1 MPCGNSLTRA
11 NSVPGQDQSRYFMQT
26 QTASGRTDQIREVYE
41 EALKTFRGGDVVEAE
56 MICRRALPMYGN
68 DPNILCLLGEICL
81 KQRQPQQAKNWYKK
95 ALNRV
100 KDFPRA
106 LEGMGMALLAN
117 SQAKQAVEL
126 LQKAVDAAPRRSV
139 TRMALAR
146 ALAETGHHSES
157 EAAIKEAFRLNPRKA
172 ALARAENALRA
183 DRTEEAE
190 KILRDLLAQDP
201 DNTRALRML
210 GNIAMEAHRFR
221 AARRLLERATEL
233 APGVAVGWTDLANVY
248 LKRDMYDEALEMVQR
263 AIDIDPAFA
272 HSYVV
277 RGNILT
283 RAQRHE
289 ESLIAY
295 QEALDVSPMNIGA
308 LSGMGHVL
316 KTIGRQEEAID
327 VYRKCLQAQP
337 TYGEVYW
344 SLANLKTFQFSAD
357 EVKLMEELIE
367 LEDLPDEPK
376 VNILVS
382 LGKQYESEKNHDKA
396 FEYYRRGNDLRRTYE
411 TYDPVQTQVVHDR
424 IIEVFN
430 PDFFKERTGYGDPSP
445 APILIVGLPRS
456 GSTLIEQILASHS
469 MVEGTME
476 LPDLGRTINQLN
488 SRSRGKGKGRVE
500 YPEAVIGLDDDQ
512 VAALGHDY
520 LESTLRYRTD
530 KPFFIDKMPNNFSSV
545 GFLQLILPNA
555 KVINAR
561 RHPLDSCL
569 GSYKQLF
576 FKGQSFTYDQF
587 ELGHYYLQYQR
598 IMDHWHEVL
607 SGKVLDV
614 HYEQMVQDQENQ
626 TRRILEY
633 LGLPWEDQCL
643 RFYETERAINTA
655 SSEQV
660 RQPIYTKALNFWRNY
675 ESHLGELIET
685 LEPLL
690 KDLPEADRPESLR

>member
-1 MPCGNSLTRA
+1 
-11 NSVPGQDQSRYFMQT
+11 
-26 QTASGRTDQIREVYE
+26 
-41 EALKTFRGGDVVEAE
+41 
-56 MICRRALPMYGN
+56 
-68 DPNILCLLGEICL
+68 
-81 KQRQPQQAKNWYKK
+81 
-95 ALNRV
+95 
-100 KDFPRA
+100 
-106 LEGMGMALLAN
+106 
-117 SQAKQAVEL
+117 
-126 LQKAVDAAPRRSV
+126 
-139 TRMALAR
+139 
-146 ALAETGHHSES
+146 
-157 EAAIKEAFRLNPRKA
+157 
-172 ALARAENALRA
+172 
-183 DRTEEAE
+183 
-190 KILRDLLAQDP
+190 
-201 DNTRALRML
+201 ML